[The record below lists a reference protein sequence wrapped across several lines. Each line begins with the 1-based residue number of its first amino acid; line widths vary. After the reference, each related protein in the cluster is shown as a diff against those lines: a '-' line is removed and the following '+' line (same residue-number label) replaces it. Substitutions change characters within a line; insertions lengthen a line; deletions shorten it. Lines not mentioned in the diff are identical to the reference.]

1 MKNKNLIGT
10 FSLNSCPNI
19 TEIMSKNLDYIIIDR
34 EHGAHSF
41 SETNILNKVI
51 KKNCL
56 SLIRCSHLNRIEIQK
71 CLDLNPNGIL
81 IPQISSLEDAER
93 AIDYT
98 FFNPKGSR
106 GLSPYTAS
114 FDYNHYGSDIKKQKI
129 NKKIFLGLLIEG
141 YSGLESLHDICSNF
155 SKEISLIYFGL
166 YDFTTS
172 LKLKPSWKDNRVKKA
187 VKDIISICNKKKIM
201 VGSIARNVNEIKFLK
216 NLGLKF
222 ICYQNDTGIIHE
234 AFKIIRK

>member
-1 MKNKNLIGT
+1 M
-10 FSLNSCPNI
+10 
-19 TEIMSKNLDYIIIDR
+19 
-34 EHGAHSF
+34 
-41 SETNILNKVI
+41 
-51 KKNCL
+51 
-56 SLIRCSHLNRIEIQK
+56 
-71 CLDLNPNGIL
+71 
-81 IPQISSLEDAER
+81 
-93 AIDYT
+93 
-98 FFNPKGSR
+98 
-106 GLSPYTAS
+106 
-114 FDYNHYGSDIKKQKI
+114 
-129 NKKIFLGLLIEG
+129 LIEG
-141 YSGLESLHDICSNF
+141 YSGLESLNDICSNF

-172 LKLKPSWKDNRVKKA
+172 LKLKPSWKDNKVKKA